1 MKFPLWQSVVLVG
14 VSLCASCGLHAYSA
28 SEGMLAAPSSERLGA
43 PPADEAKPA
52 AAAAEE
58 VTIPG
63 PLRSFL
69 RMAGISQK
77 VSQEEVLPLLAR
89 NISAEGYEGT
99 RPTEFLILLRRYV
112 DQARELADLAG
123 PSRVIRVANCQDA
136 TPLLRILG
144 YRLRQVCGDKN
155 TSLVTANPEKAFL
168 TIDSGFPLPELEE
181 ALQHDSPFTYEFP
194 ASRVPVLFTEKD
206 ECEQRR

>member
-14 VSLCASCGLHAYSA
+14 VSLYASSGLQAYTLNEGAPAALS
-28 SEGMLAAPSSERLGA
+28 SEGLGA

-52 AAAAEE
+52 ATASEE
-58 VTIPG
+58 VAIPG

-77 VSQEEVLPLLAR
+77 ISQEEVLPLLAR
-89 NISAEGYEGT
+89 NISAEGYEGS

-123 PSRVIRVANCQDA
+123 PSRVIRV
-136 TPLLRILG
+136 G
-144 YRLRQVCGDKN
+144 EY
-155 TSLVTANPEKAFL
+155 
-168 TIDSGFPLPELEE
+168 
-181 ALQHDSPFTYEFP
+181 
-194 ASRVPVLFTEKD
+194 SR
-206 ECEQRR
+206 